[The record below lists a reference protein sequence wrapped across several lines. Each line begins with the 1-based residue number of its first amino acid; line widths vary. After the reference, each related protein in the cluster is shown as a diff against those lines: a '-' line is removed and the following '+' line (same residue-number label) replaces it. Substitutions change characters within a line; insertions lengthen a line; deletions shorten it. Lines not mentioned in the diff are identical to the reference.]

1 MFASVKNI
9 DTAVYVRVTYVMIWY
24 TSTIIVWVKYICNV
38 TVTGLVILRHGGL
51 YYAMGPMVLGDSF
64 IYE

>member
-1 MFASVKNI
+1 
-9 DTAVYVRVTYVMIWY
+9 MIWY
-24 TSTIIVWVKYICNV
+24 TSTIIAWVKYICNV